1 MLDSLKINKNLRK
14 LKMIKSKFITY
25 SALLLS
31 SILIIGCSS
40 SAEITKDKK
49 DITNKEQPKPNV
61 DNNETNNTA
70 KSISYKIDIELSQSY
85 QQKGYYGREEIG
97 EINFKITDTTTN
109 ASADLSLIESITL
122 ATETSPDANGI
133 LVGKYLDFVSY
144 DGSENSM
151 ITLPSNSIKV
161 QNSIAFKTKDLA
173 DTANITITV
182 KLKANVSA
190 KNSISEV
197 SVPII
202 IKESSI
208 SHMSIIPIGSRY
220 ENGLF
225 IDKFLIHAVDN
236 HGNKA
241 ADGTKFT
248 TGTINNVK
256 LYSNAYNGYRRNYAD
271 ITNPNSPDPFVDNDQ
286 ILPKDENER
295 VITTSYSK
303 SMTNEYFQDIVI
315 LEKNDKATINRTNS
329 LLHLSGGG
337 ASVLDTGDTLILLAN
352 RDENSAENM
361 GAWSIGNILS
371 TNTLQIENILANNEA
386 ISGLSYVIGDKF
398 RFDECSGTTMN
409 TAISSLNSS
418 EIVDGIAY
426 AELRYEPSMVGKNL
440 FIYANSRVDGKHIGT
455 SRKVLLKGTGVKTQ
469 SVSCSNID
477 GSSPECSV
485 DVRMIQNDSGKII
498 QESYISNP
506 LIIGNSA
513 YKATLSRTDCNGIAT
528 LKMYGIKPNQSATV
542 NVGEFISNEIILNK
556 N

>member
-1 MLDSLKINKNLRK
+1 MT
-14 LKMIKSKFITY
+14 KSKFITY
-25 SALLLS
+25 SVFLLS
-31 SILIIGCSS
+31 SMLIIGCSS

-49 DITNKEQPKPNV
+49 DTTNKEQPKPNV
-61 DNNETNNTA
+61 DNNETNNTG
-70 KSISYKIDIELSQSY
+70 KSISYKIDIELSPSY
-85 QQKGYYGREEIG
+85 QQKGYYATKEIG
-97 EINFKITDTTTN
+97 EISFKITDTSTN
-109 ASADLSLIESITL
+109 GSADLSLIESITL
-122 ATETSPDANGI
+122 ATETSPDTNGV

-144 DGSENSM
+144 DGTEGSVF
-151 ITLPSNSIKV
+151 TLPSSAIKA
-161 QNSIAFKTKDLA
+161 QNSVAFKTKDLV
-173 DTANITITV
+173 DTANITISV
-182 KLKANVSA
+182 RLKSNVSA

-208 SHMSIIPIGSRY
+208 SNMSIIPIGSRY

-236 HGNKA
+236 HGNRA
-241 ADGTKFT
+241 ADGTRFT

-271 ITNPNSPDPFVDNDQ
+271 ITDPNSPDPFVDNDQ

-295 VITTSYSK
+295 VITSSYTESA
-303 SMTNEYFQDIVI
+303 TNQQGYFQDIVI

-329 LLHLSGGG
+329 LLHLSSGNAG
-337 ASVLDTGDTLILLAN
+337 VIDTGDTLILLAN
-352 RDENSAENM
+352 KDENKAENM
-361 GAWSIGNILS
+361 GAWNIGNILS
-371 TNTLQIENILANNEA
+371 TNTLQIENILPSNEA

-398 RFDECSGTTMN
+398 RFNECSGTTMN

-426 AELRYEPSMVGKNL
+426 AELRYEPSMVGKNV

-455 SRKVLLKGTGVKTQ
+455 SRKILLKGTGVNTQ
-469 SVSCSNID
+469 SVSCSNMD

-485 DVRMIQNDSGKII
+485 DVRMVQNDSNKIL

-506 LIIGNSA
+506 LILGNSA

-528 LKMYGIKPNQSATV
+528 LKMYGIKQGQSATV
-542 NVGEFISNEIILNK
+542 NVGEFIADEIILNK

>member
-1 MLDSLKINKNLRK
+1 M
-14 LKMIKSKFITY
+14 F
-25 SALLLS
+25 
-31 SILIIGCSS
+31 IIGCSS

-49 DITNKEQPKPNV
+49 DIVNKEQPKPNI

-70 KSISYKIDIELSQSY
+70 KSISYKIEIELSQSY
-85 QQKGYYGREEIG
+85 EQKGYYGTEEIG
-97 EINFKITDTTTN
+97 QISFKITDTVTN

-122 ATETSPDANGI
+122 ATETSADANGI

-144 DGSENSM
+144 DGSESSM
-151 ITLPSNSIKV
+151 FTLPSSAIKA
-161 QNSIAFKTKDLA
+161 QNSVAFKTKDLA
-173 DTANITITV
+173 QTANITISV
-182 KLKANVSA
+182 RLKANVNET
-190 KNSISEV
+190 NSISEV
-197 SVPII
+197 TIPVL

-208 SHMSIIPIGSRY
+208 SNMSIIPIGSRY

-271 ITNPNSPDPFVDNDQ
+271 VTDPNSPDPFVDNDQ

-295 VITTSYSK
+295 VVTNSYSEN
-303 SMTNEYFQDIVI
+303 SEGYFQDIII
-315 LEKNDKATINRTNS
+315 LEKNDKATLNKTNS
-329 LLHLSGGG
+329 LLHLSQAD
-337 ASVLDTGDTLILLAN
+337 ASVVDTGDTLILLAN
-352 RDENSAENM
+352 KAENKAENM

-371 TNTLQIENILANNEA
+371 TNTLQVENIVSGNEA
-386 ISGLSYVIGDKF
+386 ISGLSYAIGDKF

-409 TAISSLNSS
+409 TAISTLSSS

-426 AELRYEPSMVGKNL
+426 AELRYEPSMVGKNI

-455 SRKVLLKGTGVKTQ
+455 SRKILLKGTGVKTQ
-469 SVSCSNID
+469 NVSCSNMD
-477 GSSPECSV
+477 GSTKECSV
-485 DVRMIQNDSGKII
+485 EVRMVQNDSNKVA
-498 QESYISNP
+498 QETYISSP
-506 LIIGNSA
+506 LILGNSA

-528 LKMYGIKPNQSATV
+528 VKIYGIEQNQTATV
-542 NVGEFISNEIILNK
+542 TIGEYISDELILNK